1 VERGYRLQRLAE
13 ADGRHFLGL
22 TALERD
28 YGAEVDRILSRP
40 AAGLCPAD
48 GCVRPAHEHQVH
60 RDGDGCEWRVDDPV
74 DYVLRAHGRC
84 PHARRSAPATA
95 HVRAQT
101 IVSPPGQPVSFTELR
116 PSAAQL
122 AAAEARGRAQVIDA
136 ITRAIADWPHAPWCT
151 EDTCR
156 CEGGPAGT
164 IRSTVRELA
173 GETTEGAV
181 A

>member
-13 ADGRHFLGL
+13 ADGQPFLGP
-22 TALERD
+22 TALEEG
-28 YGAEVDRILSRP
+28 YGAEVDRVLSRP

-60 RDGDGCEWRVDDPV
+60 RDGDGCEWRVEDPV

-84 PHARRSAPATA
+84 PHARRSTPGAT

-122 AAAEARGRAQVIDA
+122 AEAEARGRAQVIDA
-136 ITRAIADWPHAPWCT
+136 VARAIAGCEHVSAATIHEVLMNVASPHT
-151 EDTCR
+151 Q
-156 CEGGPAGT
+156 
-164 IRSTVRELA
+164 
-173 GETTEGAV
+173 GA
-181 A
+181 AA